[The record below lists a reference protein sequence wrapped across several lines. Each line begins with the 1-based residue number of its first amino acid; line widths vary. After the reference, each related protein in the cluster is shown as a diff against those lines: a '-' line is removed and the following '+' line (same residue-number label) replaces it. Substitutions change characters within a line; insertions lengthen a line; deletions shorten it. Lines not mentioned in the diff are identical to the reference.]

1 MMRPSCSALLVL
13 CLVVLSGCCCLAQDL
28 PNGQIQDVQVA
39 VNDWRYFTFRNTFY
53 AGATIVMSITATAGD
68 P

>member
-1 MMRPSCSALLVL
+1 MRASLTVLLLCVLVL
-13 CLVVLSGCCCLAQDL
+13 LSGCCCLAQDL